1 MTLPGNKNHVG
12 ILDKYIL
19 FSDNVMIRTMKCLFE
34 TNYESEHNPPNQPSI
49 QSVPYPLHY
58 SLPSPTNHVTPFLTQ
73 PITHS
78 PQEVTSTSKCPP
90 TQPSNPQQLHPA
102 LNPPINSPIPS
113 LTQSITTSLLY

>member
-19 FSDNVMIRTMKCLFE
+19 FFDNVMIRTMKCLFE
-34 TNYESEHNPPNQPSI
+34 TNYESEHNPPSQPSI
-49 QSVPYPLHY
+49 QSVSPLPTP
-58 SLPSPTNHVTPFLTQ
+58 SLTSLSHQPFLTQ

-90 TQPSNPQQLHPA
+90 TQPSNPQLHPA
-102 LNPPINSPIPS
+102 LNLPINSPIPS

>member
-1 MTLPGNKNHVG
+1 MNLPGNKNHVG

-34 TNYESEHNPPNQPSI
+34 INFESEHNPPNQPSI
-49 QSVPYPLHY
+49 QSVPYPLHH

-102 LNPPINSPIPS
+102 LNPPINSLIPS